1 MNLSFLNEFTKWLWG
16 KVKMLTLIVFPFLG
30 LLAYFLEGL
39 GTITDGLN
47 ALHARLVEFESV
59 MTPQLP
65 QIASIWNMARWF
77 FPVDY
82 GLWVAG
88 LILGVFVIAT
98 GVRLIKA
105 LIPLWN

>member
-1 MNLSFLNEFTKWLWG
+1 MNLDYINSAVKWLWQRI
-16 KVKMLTLIVFPFLG
+16 KLLSLFALPMVG
-30 LLAYFLEGL
+30 LLGFFLEGL
-39 GTITDGLN
+39 GSITDGLEV
-47 ALHARLVEFESV
+47 LHARLVQFESM

-88 LILGVFVIAT
+88 LILGVFAVAT
-98 GVRLIKA
+98 GIRLIKA